1 MGKAKHANTE
11 SCFITE
17 KLIEDHRNEI
27 FSESDEKFG
36 RVELTSDEDLGVLV
50 GVDDAAVAARLEAVE
65 AVG

>member
-1 MGKAKHANTE
+1 MFYHRKV
-11 SCFITE
+11 
-17 KLIEDHRNEI
+17 DRRHRNEI

-36 RVELTSDEDLGVLV
+36 RVEQTSDEDLGVLV

>member
-17 KLIEDHRNEI
+17 KLIEDTRNEI

-36 RVELTSDEDLGVLV
+36 RVEQTSDEDFGVLV